1 MIFKNAVFYF
11 VALLLVLIGGFWKSY
26 FSVLDSDISL
36 AQHFHGI
43 SMLLWVLLLISQSW
57 LVRRQNMK
65 LHRATGKLSFVL
77 APLVVWSGLLVVLD
91 NLAKR
96 DDPFTQGALNILWF
110 GIFLVLLF
118 ALLYGL
124 AILYRKNMHLHA
136 RYMISTALVFL
147 VPGLSRL
154 FGALS
159 RNLGVWMPDL
169 YQTTMLAWAIGI
181 VLLLMDR
188 KAGQFRAPFAVFTVL
203 WGIHLWLFKNIYMFE
218 WWHDFARWYL
228 SFA

>member
-11 VALLLVLIGGFWKSY
+11 IALLLILIGGFWKSY
-26 FSVLDSDISL
+26 FSVLDSNISP

-43 SMLLWVLLLISQSW
+43 SMLLWVLLLILQSG
-57 LVRRQNMK
+57 LVRVRNMK
-65 LHRATGKLSFVL
+65 LHRTTGKISYLL
-77 APLVVWSGLLVVLD
+77 APLIICSGSLVVLD

-96 DDPFTQGALNILWF
+96 DDPFTQGALNIFWF

-124 AILYRKNMHLHA
+124 AIYYRKNMQLHA
-136 RYMISTALVFL
+136 RFMISTALVFL
-147 VPGLSRL
+147 VPGLGRL

-159 RNLGVWMPDL
+159 KSLDVWMPDFFE
-169 YQTTMLAWAIGI
+169 TMLIAWSIGI

-188 KAGQFRAPFAVFTVL
+188 KTGQFRAPFAIFTVL
-203 WGIHLWLFKNIYMFE
+203 WGIHLWLFKTIYTFE
-218 WWHDFARWYL
+218 WWHAFARWYL